1 MAGTA
6 HSIILTVHSAIAS
19 SFPRR
24 NPLLLP
30 SRCHFHSTVIKPL
43 TLRPAVCLPSP
54 FRICAHSHQTDG
66 SGSSGSKKTKGLSWV
81 EPVSE
86 FAKSNVLP
94 LALIS
99 AVTLGLTYP
108 SLGCALDK
116 YHVSKIAPFGIFVI
130 SGLMLRSEEIGIAV
144 EAWPVGLFGLVSILF
159 LSPYFSRIILQI
171 QLQPQEFITG
181 LAIFCCMPTT
191 LSSGVALSQL
201 AGANSALALAMTV
214 ISNMLGILTVPFSI
228 TKFVASGVGV
238 TLPTKQLFKSLVLT
252 LLIPLILGKVLRESF
267 KGVADFVDQNR
278 KLLSGISA
286 FFLSLVPWTQV
297 SKSRSLLLMVK
308 PRVFL
313 IAIGLGALL
322 HLTLLVFNSIAVL
335 SLSNISG
342 GGKSTFSRQE
352 NANALILVA
361 SQKTLPV
368 MVAVI
373 EPFHGAFGESGLLV
387 LPCIAA
393 HLIQIIVDS
402 FLVNFMHPR
411 DNPNNAKVA

>member
-6 HSIILTVHSAIAS
+6 HLLILTAHSATTS
-19 SFPRR
+19 SFPRP
-24 NPLLLP
+24 NPLFLA
-30 SRCHFHSTVIKPL
+30 SRRCHLHSAVKSF
-43 TLRPAVCLPSP
+43 TLRPAVYVPSP
-54 FRICAHSHQTDG
+54 FRACAQSHQIDG
-66 SGSSGSKKTKGLSWV
+66 SGGKEAKGLTWV
-81 EPVSE
+81 EPILR
-86 FAKSNVLP
+86 FARGNVLP

-108 SLGCALDK
+108 SLGCAVDK
-116 YHVSKIAPFGIFVI
+116 YHVSKIGPFGIFVI
-130 SGLMLRSEEIGIAV
+130 SGLVLRSEEIGAAV

-159 LSPYFSRIILQI
+159 LTPYFSRLILQI

-191 LSSGVALSQL
+191 LSSGVALTQL

-214 ISNMLGILTVPFSI
+214 ISNLLGILIVPFSI
-228 TKFVASGVGV
+228 RKFVASGVGV

-252 LLIPLILGKVLRESF
+252 ILIPLILGKVLRESF
-267 KGVADFVDQNR
+267 KGVADFVDGNR
-278 KLLSGISA
+278 KLFSGISA

-297 SKSRSLLLMVK
+297 SKSRSLLLIVEPK
-308 PRVFL
+308 VFL

-322 HLTLLVFNSIAVL
+322 HVTLLVFNSIAVR
-335 SLSNISG
+335 SLSVISG
-342 GGKSTFSRQE
+342 GEKSTFSREE

-373 EPFHGAFGESGLLV
+373 EPLCGAFGESGLLV
-387 LPCIAA
+387 LPCIAT

-402 FLVNFMHPR
+402 FLVNFMR
-411 DNPNNAKVA
+411 RKDNPNNVKLA